1 MFLKKNAGINE
12 MIMLVEII
20 FLNEIVIVLRADVSL
35 QYFGNFLL

>member
-20 FLNEIVIVLRADVSL
+20 FLNEVVIVLRADVSL
-35 QYFGNFLL
+35 QYFGYFLL